1 MCRILAVPPGF
12 KRKEA
17 IRILGDFSPAN
28 SDGTGYVYLEKGEFV
43 GDKWPKPLSYVLKK
57 KSSFL

>member
-1 MCRILAVPPGF
+1 MCRILAAPPSF

-17 IRILGDFSPAN
+17 IRILDDFSPVN
-28 SDGTGYVYLEKGEFV
+28 SDGTGYVYLENGEFK